1 MIVTDDKL
9 AAQAALDTHDSGLG
23 APAWLAV
30 ASLAVSTFASVT
42 TEFLPIGLLTP
53 IAASLGVSEGVAGL
67 MVTMPGLIA
76 AFTGPLLIVAAGR
89 LDRRVL
95 LLVLSALLVASNV
108 LAALAPNLTTMLV
121 ARVLLGF
128 VVGGFWTF
136 APGATAHMVPPALQP
151 RAMSYVLAGI
161 SAATVA
167 GIPAGAL
174 LGNLAGW
181 RFAFGAVAVF
191 AAVVLA
197 LQLRILPA
205 MPPARAIRPRD
216 LLAPLT
222 GRAPRTLLVIAFVL
236 VAGHFAAYT
245 YLGPMLHQ
253 VFGVAPQGITI
264 LLLLY
269 GVAGFAGTFLGGR
282 LAQYSVKVAAL
293 AATATIA
300 AALLLSAFAGGGVQA
315 AGIVVLAWGAA
326 FGIVPVAMTTWMQ
339 KALPAAPEA
348 GQALLVTAFQTA
360 IALGAFVGGRVVDA
374 GGVTGA
380 VVLGGVLTA
389 LATAIIG
396 LARAPA

>member
-1 MIVTDDKL
+1 MIVTDDKQV
-9 AAQAALDTHDSGLG
+9 APATLDTHDSSLG

-53 IAASLGVSEGVAGL
+53 IASSLHVSEGAAGL

-108 LAALAPNLTTMLV
+108 LAALAPNLPTMLA
-121 ARVLLGF
+121 ARVLLGL

-181 RFAFGAVAVF
+181 RFAFGAIAVF

-222 GRAPRTLLVIAFVL
+222 GRAPRTLLVIAFLL
-236 VAGHFAAYT
+236 VAGHFAGYT
-245 YLGPMLHQ
+245 YLGPMLRGL
-253 VFGVAPQGITI
+253 FGVTSQGITT

-282 LAQYSVKVAAL
+282 LVQHSVKYAAL

-339 KALPAAPEA
+339 QALPAALEA

-374 GGVTGA
+374 NGVTGA
-380 VVLGGVLTA
+380 VVLGGALTA
-389 LATAIIG
+389 LAAAIIG